1 MGLTEKYRIG
11 KDISWRQID
20 DEIIILNLETGDYF
34 SLNETGADIL
44 KAIAEAKSLSSLL
57 TEQQQE
63 FDEPAEKLEANI
75 KNLLED
81 LLDNK
86 IIEKAG

>member
-1 MGLTEKYRIG
+1 MGLTERYRIRE
-11 KDISWRQID
+11 DISWRQID

-44 KAIAEAKSLSSLL
+44 KAIAEAKSLGSLL

-75 KNLLED
+75 NNLLKD